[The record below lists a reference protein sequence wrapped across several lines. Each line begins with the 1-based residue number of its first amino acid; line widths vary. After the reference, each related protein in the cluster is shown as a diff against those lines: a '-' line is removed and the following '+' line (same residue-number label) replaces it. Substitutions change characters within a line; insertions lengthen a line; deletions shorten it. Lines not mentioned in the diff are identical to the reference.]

1 MGCITKW
8 VEVEAFWDNITKSMA
23 KFIYENIIIWFG
35 YPTHFVNLCN
45 HDK

>member
-1 MGCITKW
+1 
-8 VEVEAFWDNITKSMA
+8 MA

>member
-23 KFIYENIIIWFG
+23 KFIYENIII
-35 YPTHFVNLCN
+35 
-45 HDK
+45 